1 METCCALYCICSD
14 DTRILTTLNESH
26 KPFKKLS
33 VFILKMIVGLP
44 FKSRQCELFKANTKQ
59 RIRPFTG

>member
-1 METCCALYCICSD
+1 MPCIVFAVM
-14 DTRILTTLNESH
+14 ILAFLTTLNESH

-44 FKSRQCELFKANTKQ
+44 FKSRQCELSKANTKQ
-59 RIRPFTG
+59 